1 MAYTI
6 SSILAIYFVLWWIVL
21 FVTLPFGIRT
31 QSETDETIPG
41 TEPGAPI
48 AAMIARKLLW
58 TTVLSAAIF
67 AVALVFYQL
76 GYLNVGRLSE
86 LMGLPSWQT
95 RSY

>member
-6 SSILAIYFVLWWIVL
+6 SSILAIYFVLWWVVL

-31 QSETDETIPG
+31 QSEGDETIPG

-48 AAMIARKLLW
+48 ATMMARKLIW
-58 TTVLSAAIF
+58 TTVLSAVIF
-67 AVALVFYQL
+67 AVAFLFYWL
-76 GYLNVGRLSE
+76 GFFRIDRLTE
-86 LMGLPSWQT
+86 LMGLSHWST